1 MLSPGMRSE
10 DQTRSDALPLFR
22 PEALA
27 ERQQKFYG
35 EILLIRPFSLTFF
48 SSLGTAIA
56 AVVLGFLLLGHYTER
71 IHVVGTVGSSEHE
84 AELYVPQPGLA
95 LLHPGDRIVVRCR
108 ACTLSSTVAQNATV
122 THINSTAISP
132 EEASTQLH
140 ITAPDAMYK
149 VVVTLA
155 PQATPPGGTRVEA
168 DLPVRRRSLLQWLFG
183 KDHGA

>member
-1 MLSPGMRSE
+1 MRSE

-35 EILLIRPFSLTFF
+35 EILLIRSFSLTFF
-48 SSLGTAIA
+48 TVLGTAIA
-56 AVVLGFLLLGHYTER
+56 TVVLGFLLLGHYTER
-71 IHVVGTVGSSEHE
+71 IHVLGTVASSERE

-108 ACTLSSTVAQNATV
+108 ACTLSSDASQNATV
-122 THINSTAISP
+122 TQINSTAVSP

-140 ITAPDAMYK
+140 ITAQDPMYK
-149 VVVTLA
+149 VVVTLS
-155 PQATPPGGTRVEA
+155 PQTAAHGGTRVEA
-168 DLPVRRRSLLQWLFG
+168 DLPVRRRPLLQWLFG
-183 KDHGA
+183 KGPGA

>member
-1 MLSPGMRSE
+1 MRSE

-48 SSLGTAIA
+48 AVLGTAIA
-56 AVVLGFLLLGHYTER
+56 AAVLGFLLLGHYTER
-71 IHVVGTVGSSEHE
+71 IHVVGTVGTSEHE

-95 LLHPGDRIVVRCR
+95 LVHPGDRIVVRCR
-108 ACTLSSTVAQNATV
+108 ACTLPSNAAQNATI
-122 THINSTAISP
+122 TQISSTAISP

-140 ITAPDAMYK
+140 ITTQDAMYK
-149 VVVTLA
+149 IVVVLSA
-155 PQATPPGGTRVEA
+155 EAAPPGGTRVEA
-168 DLPVRRRSLLQWLFG
+168 DLPVRRRPLLQWLFG